1 MCPFFG
7 PFSEIKEN
15 QLPLVKDVIKYVL
28 FTQNDLKTKFNGRN
42 PTNYEVFL
50 IVSTKV
56 QKIWE
61 SASIPVVSRNR
72 IIQIIKIH
80 YEKYLTLKRYPNSKK
95 NSSYN
100 NKLKDFITLS
110 STELYDIASCKC
122 NSFDNCRC
130 DKDSKVPV
138 KERLFLLDQRSER
151 KMVIGTV
158 DKLETV
164 KIEKRLA
171 RKERDK

>member
-1 MCPFFG
+1 MCSGPRRQETLCPLFG

-15 QLPLVKDVIKYVL
+15 QLPLVKDVIKYIL

-42 PTNYEVFL
+42 PTNSEVFL

-80 YEKYLTLKRYPNSKK
+80 FEK
-95 NSSYN
+95 
-100 NKLKDFITLS
+100 
-110 STELYDIASCKC
+110 
-122 NSFDNCRC
+122 
-130 DKDSKVPV
+130 
-138 KERLFLLDQRSER
+138 
-151 KMVIGTV
+151 
-158 DKLETV
+158 
-164 KIEKRLA
+164 
-171 RKERDK
+171 